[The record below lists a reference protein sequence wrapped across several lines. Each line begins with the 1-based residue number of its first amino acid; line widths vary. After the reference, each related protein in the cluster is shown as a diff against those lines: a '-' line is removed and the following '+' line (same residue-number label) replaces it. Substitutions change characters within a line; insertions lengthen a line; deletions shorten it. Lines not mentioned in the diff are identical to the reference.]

1 MAIKA
6 VKKLIEDLEKNTSKV
21 LGDVTKLTSQA
32 TLAGSASYAGTSYKA
47 TTADYAGTAYTT

>member
-6 VKKLIEDLEKNTSKV
+6 VKKLIEDMENNTSKV

-32 TLAGSASYAGTSYKA
+32 TLAGSANYAGTSYKA
-47 TTADYAGTAYTT
+47 STADYAGTSAA